1 RCIVDHLDSYTFCHN
16 VRFLCQDRVHRGAG
30 SQRFRGSFANNTLT
44 LSHKAL
50 AATSTSI
57 DTPPTP
63 PLTRPPSAEHAG
75 DGAGVL
81 DRVVTVPL
89 WPDDAATGQDQEQQE
104 PGETNWLKRLAATV
118 MVAIRLFV
126 RPHDVRARQ
135 ESRDD
140 ANGHDRRHHEPHP
153 SPWDRARASAR
164 KLLDR
169 AGDAL
174 RRVKNHLL
182 GLFDNPIA
190 RTARLLELSNLLN
203 FRDMPRQP
211 GSRRQSSGDLF
222 KADRHR
228 HRTCATIASGIKTI
242 CAKLVAEF
250 PQIGYNQV

>member
-1 RCIVDHLDSYTFCHN
+1 M
-16 VRFLCQDRVHRGAG
+16 
-30 SQRFRGSFANNTLT
+30 
-44 LSHKAL
+44 
-50 AATSTSI
+50 
-57 DTPPTP
+57 
-63 PLTRPPSAEHAG
+63 
-75 DGAGVL
+75 
-81 DRVVTVPL
+81 PL

-126 RPHDVRARQ
+126 RPNDVRARQ

-153 SPWDRARASAR
+153 SPWDRTRASAR

-174 RRVKNHLL
+174 RRVKNRLL

-190 RTARLLELSNLLN
+190 RTARLLELSKLLN

-228 HRTCATIASGIKTI
+228 HRTCATIASGIKII

-250 PQIGYNQV
+250 PQIGYNQVREEPIVDDRYLDPSNLCPAVWNTMDTFFGVHGVSCGTIEYLVSDD